1 MPRRTW
7 DLPALVAGV
16 EAGEKRAVARA
27 ITLVENGDALSYDL
41 VRELYGHTGGAVIV
55 GFTGPPG
62 VGKSTLLAA
71 LVGLLRRADRT
82 VGVISVDPSSPFSR
96 GAVLGDRIRLA
107 DHFLDPGVF
116 IRSMSTRGHL
126 GGLSEATL
134 QAMLVLDASGKD
146 VILLETVGVGQSEVE
161 VLSLADTV
169 VLIVMPGSGDS
180 VQALK
185 AGIMEIPD
193 VIAINKADHPATN
206 TLRAEIR
213 SVLML
218 DREREWTP
226 PIVETEALSGRG
238 VEALWNAVCD
248 HRAHLEVDRLHR
260 EAARLDGGHVQQVLA
275 QAVHLRGEVADGA
288 GALARLAVARGEGA
302 LQHQRVD
309 LHRGERVAD
318 VVGDDA
324 EHLVAGADGGLGG
337 GARLVLALQQPLALH
352 RVAQRAGE
360 HPRLHL
366 PLHQVVLRPRLH
378 RLDRHRLVVEPRQHH
393 DRHLGRGGEGA
404 RHRLQTM
411 RVGEG
416 EVEQH
421 HVGVARGE
429 LRERGGEAVGV
440 PQLEGERAG
449 VAQRL
454 ADQPRVAR
462 VVLHQQDAQR
472 RRVAHTRSG

>member
-248 HRAHLEVDRLHR
+248 HRAHLKAAGQLDERRRQSLEREVFAVAVAQAKRRLVSAVER
-260 EAARLDGGHVQQVLA
+260 DPALRRLRDDVGARRLDPLTA
-275 QAVHLRGEVADGA
+275 TREIA
-288 GALARLAVARGEGA
+288 
-302 LQHQRVD
+302 
-309 LHRGERVAD
+309 ERVFAPR
-318 VVGDDA
+318 
-324 EHLVAGADGGLGG
+324 DGG
-337 GARLVLALQQPLALH
+337 
-352 RVAQRAGE
+352 
-360 HPRLHL
+360 
-366 PLHQVVLRPRLH
+366 
-378 RLDRHRLVVEPRQHH
+378 
-393 DRHLGRGGEGA
+393 
-404 RHRLQTM
+404 
-411 RVGEG
+411 
-416 EVEQH
+416 
-421 HVGVARGE
+421 
-429 LRERGGEAVGV
+429 
-440 PQLEGERAG
+440 
-449 VAQRL
+449 
-454 ADQPRVAR
+454 
-462 VVLHQQDAQR
+462 
-472 RRVAHTRSG
+472 